1 MLWSKT
7 IFVRSCLCISLING
21 DVRCRYETLMTHLD
35 FIEFN
40 RIQKVIFLAVHN
52 IKPNSSFPQSE
63 SKRIQSIASTLI
75 KIIV

>member
-1 MLWSKT
+1 MVENNFREILFMHQLNKW
-7 IFVRSCLCISLING
+7 
-21 DVRCRYETLMTHLD
+21 RYSVSIRNTDDTSRFH
-35 FIEFN
+35 

-63 SKRIQSIASTLI
+63 SKRIQSIASTLN